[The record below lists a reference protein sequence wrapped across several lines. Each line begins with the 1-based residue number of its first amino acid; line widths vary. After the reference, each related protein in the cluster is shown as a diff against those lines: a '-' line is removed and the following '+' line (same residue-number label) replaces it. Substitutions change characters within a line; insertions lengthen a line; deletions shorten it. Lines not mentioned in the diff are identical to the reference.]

1 MSRARVEIINEENK
15 VRDFEE
21 LETGTVFEFEG
32 CIYLKT
38 DSGHDAILL
47 TDCECLGHLVD
58 FYYDDSVI
66 VYDHAMIT
74 GRTRAA

>member
-47 TDCECLGHLVD
+47 TDGECLGRLVY
-58 FYYDDSVI
+58 FYDDDSVI
-66 VYDHAMIT
+66 VCDNATIT
-74 GRTRAA
+74 VRTRAK